1 MKELDIRVVRTGK
14 ELAHV
19 FRIREQVFVREQNV
33 ASERERD
40 EFDRSSQHVLVRYRN
55 GPVGCARIR
64 FIDRSAKLE
73 RVAVLMTCR
82 NKGVGARLVDFLIDY
97 YIKNGAMEI
106 FLHAQCNVIKFYRKW
121 GFEPRGEPFM
131 GEGIRH
137 EEMYL
142 NVKQSH
148 PVS

>member
-14 ELAHV
+14 ELEHV

-40 EFDRSSQHVLVRYRN
+40 EFDRSSQHVLV
-55 GPVGCARIR
+55 
-64 FIDRSAKLE
+64 
-73 RVAVLMTCR
+73 TCR

-97 YIKNGAMEI
+97 CIKNGATEI

-121 GFEPRGEPFM
+121 GFEPRGETFM